1 MTTSK
6 YRRSKV
12 LKAILVDKQKV
23 VPACREHDSD
33 RSTVYDWIRDLLNLD
48 KDERLDLRV
57 TSFTEEEF
65 NSLFKKWTS
74 KKKKKE
80 LKSKIQ

>member
-23 VPACREHDSD
+23 VPACIEHGSD
-33 RSTVYDWIRDLLNLD
+33 RSTVYDWIRGLLNLD

-74 KKKKKE
+74 KKKK
-80 LKSKIQ
+80 S

>member
-1 MTTSK
+1 MTASK

-12 LKAILVDKQKV
+12 LKEILVDKQKV
-23 VPACREHDSD
+23 APACRENDID
-33 RSTVYDWIRDLLNLD
+33 RSTVYDWIRGLLNLG
-48 KDERLDLRV
+48 KDERIDLRV

-74 KKKKKE
+74 KKKKK
-80 LKSKIQ
+80 S